1 MPTQFFNYAA
11 FLFFYYAHA
20 GTFSSYASLF
30 YADKGMSVA
39 QIGVLMALI
48 QVMRIVGPNLWGWV
62 ADHSQYRVRV
72 LRMTGLAAMAAFS
85 GFFIGTSFAHFFA
98 AMVVLNLFTSAQA
111 PLCEALMLSEMRG
124 DLTYYGRI
132 RLWGS
137 VGFIVMM
144 MATALVLDRYGTGA
158 LPWSAGAL
166 LLCTWLA
173 ALRLRDVPRPPAR
186 GTPPALL
193 AVLRRREV
201 MAFFASSALM
211 VAAHMALYTFYSLYL
226 ARHGYSKSLIG
237 AMWSLGVVAEVV
249 LFYFQAPLLKRWGAR
264 RLLMATFL
272 IGAVRFA
279 VIGAGAQWLVVLAA
293 AQVLHAATFALHH
306 SASVLAMQRWFAG
319 PLQARGQ
326 ALYMSLSYG
335 VGGSLAGVALSHF
348 WERLGAESVYFAA
361 AALCVLAAMASA
373 LSFHWQ
379 RRDEEGNVERN
390 SGRDQPA

>member
-1 MPTQFFNYAA
+1 MPTQFFNYSA

-48 QVMRIVGPNLWGWV
+48 QVMRIFGPNLWGWV
-62 ADHSQYRVRV
+62 ADHSEHRVRV
-72 LRMTGLAAMAAFS
+72 LRMTGLAALAAFS
-85 GFFIGTSFAHFFA
+85 GFFIGTEFAHFFA
-98 AMVVLNLFTSAQA
+98 AMVVLNLFTSAQG

-124 DLTYYGRI
+124 DMTYYGRI

-137 VGFIVMM
+137 IGFIIMM
-144 MATALVLDRYGTGA
+144 MATAYVLDWFGTGA

-173 ALRLRDVPRPPAR
+173 ALRLRDVRCLPHQGPA
-186 GTPPALL
+186 PALL
-193 AVLRRREV
+193 AVLRKREV
-201 MAFFASSALM
+201 IAFFASSALAI
-211 VAAHMALYTFYSLYL
+211 AAHMALYTFYSLYL
-226 ARHGYSKSLIG
+226 ARHGYSKALIG

-249 LFYFQAPLLKRWGAR
+249 LFYFQGPLLKKWGVR
-264 RLLMATFL
+264 HLLMLTFVA
-272 IGAVRFA
+272 GAVRFA
-279 VIGAGAQWLVVLAA
+279 MIGAGAQWIAVLVA

-306 SASVLAMQRWFAG
+306 SASVLAMQPWFAG

-326 ALYMSLSYG
+326 ALYISLSYG
-335 VGGSLAGVALSHF
+335 VGGSLAAVALSRC
-348 WERLGAESVYFAA
+348 WELFGAESVYFVAA
-361 AALCVLAAMASA
+361 VLCVLAGMVSA

-379 RRDEEGNVERN
+379 RTDH
-390 SGRDQPA
+390 PA